1 MGESACAHT
10 TLPIFLSSNQSTPQT
25 IYNMA
30 ASNVGNSSLY
40 EAGDQRNPPDSEKAE
55 NQATPYEEGKSN
67 SHDQNDPKTMT
78 KVARTCPRRTRLPK
92 KTRHSLLKCMATSR
106 QRAPRSTKSSLTRK
120 RRSWPR
126 RMLHL
131 AAKERAVLARP
142 PARRTRLST
151 IACIMTAY
159 G

>member
-40 EAGDQRNPPDSEKAE
+40 EAGDQRNPPDSEKAK

-67 SHDQNDPKTMT
+67 SHDQNDPKDE
-78 KVARTCPRRTRLPK
+78 
-92 KTRHSLLKCMATSR
+92 
-106 QRAPRSTKSSLTRK
+106 RSIGNR
-120 RRSWPR
+120 
-126 RMLHL
+126 L
-131 AAKERAVLARP
+131 AAAEPQNDDQSRKNLSKIDKELADEE
-142 PARRTRLST
+142 AEILAKKDAASGGKGKGGT
-151 IACIMTAY
+151 